1 MAEIQ
6 TIKVG
11 HQGISGSFSEE
22 ALFNYF
28 PNDVE
33 IEQYTQFEDVFE
45 AIDAGEIHYG
55 VVPIENSSTG
65 AIAAVYD
72 ALNAYNCTIV
82 GETYVKAIQ
91 NLLAIKGASI
101 DYINTVYSHPQ
112 GFEQSVIFLKPYDW
126 ILIPY
131 YNTAKSAEF
140 VRDQNDPTIAA
151 IASKQA
157 AEIYG
162 LDVLSENINCNKQN
176 TTRFIII
183 SKNLKVNNL
192 CNKVSVVFS
201 TTHKAGALFNALE
214 KFATNKINLLKIES
228 RPVKHTPW
236 EYYFYIDFE
245 GNIEDESIISTLDQ
259 MKKECHHFKLL
270 GNYKMQL
277 SNIYNK

>member
-1 MAEIQ
+1 MEVIMAEIQ

-140 VRDQNDPTIAA
+140 VRDQNDPKIAA

-157 AEIYG
+157 DEIYG
-162 LDVLSENINCNKQN
+162 LDVLSENIYCNKTQH
-176 TTRFIII
+176 
-183 SKNLKVNNL
+183 
-192 CNKVSVVFS
+192 VSS
-201 TTHKAGALFNALE
+201 
-214 KFATNKINLLKIES
+214 S
-228 RPVKHTPW
+228 SVKT
-236 EYYFYIDFE
+236 
-245 GNIEDESIISTLDQ
+245 
-259 MKKECHHFKLL
+259 
-270 GNYKMQL
+270 
-277 SNIYNK
+277 

>member
-11 HQGISGSFSEE
+11 HQGVSGSFSEE

-33 IEQYTQFEDVFE
+33 IQQYAQFEDVFI

-91 NLLAIKGASI
+91 NLLAVEGATI
-101 DYINTVYSHPQ
+101 DGIQKVYSHPQ
-112 GFEQSVIFLKPYDW
+112 GFEQSVTFLKPYDW
-126 ILIPY
+126 QLIPY
-131 YNTAKSAEF
+131 YNTAKSAEY
-140 VRDQNDPTIAA
+140 VKSQNDSTIAA

-162 LDVLSENINCNKQN
+162 LKILSENINCNKQN

-183 SKNLKVNNL
+183 SKNQKVNNL

-201 TTHKAGALFNALE
+201 TKHKAGALFKALE
-214 KFATNKINLLKIES
+214 TFAKNDINLLKIES

-245 GNIEDESIISTLDQ
+245 GNVDEAPIKIALEQ
-259 MKKECHHFKLL
+259 MKNDCHHFKLL

-277 SNIYNK
+277 SNIYTN